1 MPSYPLARYRFEC
14 VVERPIQQPDYA
26 GSMLRGAF
34 GHALR
39 AMVCVA
45 DTPEC
50 RHCTLYRSCPYP
62 LVFAPPSPPLVTGQ
76 QFSQIPPPYVI
87 EPPHWGAQR
96 LTVGTTFSFHMV
108 LMGEALQ
115 QLSLIIRTWEQALA
129 RHIGGGKARLHA
141 VCWARPEGEETVWT
155 AGLLTPHTAQIV
167 LPDVAADTP
176 PVDVTLTFTTPLRL
190 QEQGHALPPERLTDS
205 RLLLAIAKRCS
216 LLVDFHMGQSLGLDF
231 AALKADSLRYAG
243 QRDVV
248 WHDWTRYSSRQ
259 HSTMTLGGVMGTW
272 HLPQLAPVWLPL
284 LTLGQW
290 LHVGKNTVFGLGTY
304 HLNVDRATTLPR

>member
-1 MPSYPLARYRFEC
+1 MPTYPLARYRFDC

-26 GSMLRGAF
+26 GSMLRGVF
-34 GHALR
+34 GNALR
-39 AMVCVA
+39 TLVCVTDVA
-45 DTPEC
+45 DC
-50 RHCTLYRSCPYP
+50 HDCSLYRTCPYP
-62 LVFAPPSPPLVTGQ
+62 LIFAPPSPPLVTGQ
-76 QFSQIPPPYVI
+76 QFSQIPPPYIV

-96 LTVGTTFSFHMV
+96 LAVGTTFSFHMV

-115 QLSLIIRTWEQALA
+115 QLSLIIRTWQQTLA
-129 RHIGGGKARLHA
+129 RHVGGGKARLQA
-141 VCWARPEGEETVWT
+141 VCAINCPAV
-155 AGLLTPHTAQIV
+155 HTASSPCGVSQYTAQLV
-167 LPDVAADTP
+167 LPDVAADSP

-216 LLVDFHMGQSLGLDF
+216 LLADFHMERSLGLDF

-259 HSTMTLGGVMGTW
+259 HSAMTLGGVMGTW

-290 LHVGKNTVFGLGTY
+290 LHVGKNTVFGLGAY
-304 HLNVDRATTLPR
+304 RLGVDRATTLPR

>member
-1 MPSYPLARYRFEC
+1 MPTYPLARYRFDC

-26 GSMLRGAF
+26 GSMLRGVF
-34 GHALR
+34 GNALR
-39 AMVCVA
+39 TLVCVTDVA
-45 DTPEC
+45 DC
-50 RHCTLYRSCPYP
+50 HGCSLYRTCPYP
-62 LVFAPPSPPLVTGQ
+62 LIFAPPSPPLVTGQ
-76 QFSQIPPPYVI
+76 QFSQIPPPYII

-96 LTVGTTFSFHMV
+96 LAVGATFSFHMV

-115 QLSLIIRTWEQALA
+115 QLALIIRTWQQTLA
-129 RHIGGGKARLHA
+129 RHVGGGKARLQA
-141 VCWARPEGEETVWT
+141 VYWETLQGDEAVWT
-155 AGLLTPHTAQIV
+155 AGQLIAHTAQLV
-167 LPDVAADTP
+167 LPDVAADAP

-190 QEQGHALPPERLTDS
+190 QEQGHALSPERLTDS

-216 LLVDFHMGQSLGLDF
+216 LLVDFHMGHSLGLDF

-243 QRDVV
+243 QRDLA

-259 HSTMTLGGVMGTW
+259 HRTMTLGGVMGTW

-290 LHVGKNTVFGLGTY
+290 LHVGKNTPFGLGAY
-304 HLNVDRATTLPR
+304 RLAVDSPTTLPH